1 MDAISILYTMW
12 DSAVRKVRIAP
23 VVPVLLA
30 VLLIVFP
37 PVLLLAI
44 LSAALLHEL
53 GHFLALR
60 LMKGMV
66 KGITI
71 TQLGAEMKVEG
82 RLSYGQE
89 LLLAAAGPAVNLLL
103 AIVLSHLGPRW
114 ELCYL
119 FGGVHLVLGLFN
131 LLPIMPLD
139 GGMLLWNAACWC
151 LGPYTADR
159 ISAIV
164 GIVSACLL
172 TGAALWMLLQ
182 GGSPFLMLATV
193 GLLRVPLGQIG
204 LVKPVQTE

>member
-1 MDAISILYTMW
+1 MCR
-12 DSAVRKVRIAP
+12 SAVRKVHIAP
-23 VVPVLLA
+23 AVPALLA
-30 VLLIVFP
+30 VLLVIFP
-37 PVLLLAI
+37 PILLLTI
-44 LSAALLHEL
+44 LSAATLHEL
-53 GHFLALR
+53 GHCTALR
-60 LMKGMV
+60 LMKGKV
-66 KGITI
+66 KEITI
-71 TQLGAEMKVEG
+71 TPLGAEMKVAG

-103 AIVLSHLGPRW
+103 AVGLAYLGGQW

-119 FGGVHLVLGLFN
+119 LSGVNLVLGLFN

-164 GIVSACLL
+164 GIVSSCLL
-172 TGAALWMLLQ
+172 TGAALWMLLK
-182 GGSPFLMLATV
+182 GGSPFLLLATV

-204 LVKPVQTE
+204 LVKPRETG

>member
-1 MDAISILYTMW
+1 MDATSILCIMW
-12 DSAVRKVRIAP
+12 RSAVKKVHIAP

-44 LSAALLHEL
+44 LSASLLHEL
-53 GHFLALR
+53 GHYTVLR
-60 LMKGMV
+60 LIKGSVKGM
-66 KGITI
+66 TI
-71 TQLGAEMKVEG
+71 TSFGAEMNIEG

-89 LLLAAAGPAVNLLL
+89 LLLAASGPMVNLLL
-103 AIVLSHLGPRW
+103 AVLLSRLGTRW
-114 ELCYL
+114 ELWYL
-119 FGGVHLVLGLFN
+119 FGGVNLVLGLFN

-139 GGMLLWNAACWC
+139 GGMLLWNASCWC

-159 ISAIV
+159 ISAVV

-182 GGSPFLMLATV
+182 GGSPFLLLATV

-204 LVKPVQTE
+204 LVKPVQTG

>member
-1 MDAISILYTMW
+1 MW
-12 DSAVRKVRIAP
+12 DSAVRKVHIAP

-44 LSAALLHEL
+44 LSASLLHEL
-53 GHFLALR
+53 GHYTALR
-60 LMKGMV
+60 LIKGKV
-66 KGITI
+66 KEITI
-71 TQLGAEMKVEG
+71 TLFGAEMKIEG
-82 RLSYGQE
+82 QLSYGQE
-89 LLLAAAGPAVNLLL
+89 LLLAASGPMVNVLL
-103 AIVLSHLGPRW
+103 AVFLSHLGTRW

-131 LLPIMPLD
+131 LLPILPLD

-182 GGSPFLMLATV
+182 GGSPFLLLATV

-204 LVKPVQTE
+204 LVKLMQTG